1 MGKRRERIPV
11 RAMRRTSKK
20 IIVLLKILI
29 DYGSVFLAIKILKS
43 LSALI
48 SSFTS
53 LAKQHLNKEKENKLT
68 RHLRLAFT
76 LYIHPDSNLQLIT
89 KTLIIHFF
97 SF

>member
-29 DYGSVFLAIKILKS
+29 DYGNVFLAIKILKS

-53 LAKQHLNKEKENKLT
+53 LAKQHISTNRKKISLT
-68 RHLRLAFT
+68 RHLRVVIT
-76 LYIHPDSNLQLIT
+76 LVFVHLTNQ
-89 KTLIIHFF
+89 
-97 SF
+97 

>member
-1 MGKRRERIPV
+1 LGKRREPV

-53 LAKQHLNKEKENKLT
+53 LAKQHLNKQKENKP
-68 RHLRLAFT
+68 
-76 LYIHPDSNLQLIT
+76 Y
-89 KTLIIHFF
+89 
-97 SF
+97 